1 VQSIFLEHAISA
13 GYTPTSIGGDG
24 TIYTENGG
32 HFIAIGNLFTT
43 STTIQSS
50 QNPSIYGTSVTLT
63 ATVTSSTG
71 TPTGKVTFKVGRVT
85 LGSGILQGGN
95 ASYTTSPTQLSAGS
109 HSLIVAYG
117 GNASHAG
124 SSSSVLVQTVN
135 RAPTTTNVT
144 SSPNPSPANQS
155 VTLSATVTAPAG
167 LPTPTGNVQFTS
179 GGKLLGS
186 AALSNGTA
194 TLNVTFT
201 TSGSFTVKAAYPA
214 TGNYSG
220 SSGTVV
226 QVVQ

>member
-1 VQSIFLEHAISA
+1 MYRQSVHHVNDHSVFAESLNLRNERDAN
-13 GYTPTSIGGDG
+13 GNGDIKHRH
-24 TIYTENGG
+24 TDR
-32 HFIAIGNLFTT
+32 
-43 STTIQSS
+43 
-50 QNPSIYGTSVTLT
+50 
-63 ATVTSSTG
+63 
-71 TPTGKVTFKVGRVT
+71 KVTFKVGRVT

-109 HSLIVAYG
+109 HSLIAAYG
-117 GNASHAG
+117 GDASHAG

-167 LPTPTGNVQFTS
+167 LPTPTGHVQFTS